1 MRKVIGLAVLFIV
14 IINMTGCATILKE
27 KTTDVKIDSEPQG
40 AIVYNYLHVYE
51 KPHQIGI
58 TPMTININNRHNL
71 ALIFKKDGYQDKK
84 VILRSG
90 VAVGWQLASLCCG
103 VLPAIP
109 DFFFKSARNFDRKE
123 IKVSLL
129 PAVPNSAQQTGFTGS
144 HADEIIKYK
153 KLLDNGVITKE
164 EFEQQKKYHLGS

>member
-1 MRKVIGLAVLFIV
+1 MKKLVSIVALLVL
-14 IINMTGCATILKE
+14 IINITGCATILKE

-58 TPMTININNRHNL
+58 TPMTINLDNRHNF

-84 VILRSG
+84 FILRAG
-90 VAVGWQLASLCCG
+90 VAVGWQFASLCCG

-123 IKVSLL
+123 VKVSLL
-129 PAVPNSAQQTGFTGS
+129 PALPSSAPQTTFTGS

-153 KLLDNGVITKE
+153 KLLDSGVITKE
-164 EFEQQKKYHLGS
+164 EFEKKKKYHLGN